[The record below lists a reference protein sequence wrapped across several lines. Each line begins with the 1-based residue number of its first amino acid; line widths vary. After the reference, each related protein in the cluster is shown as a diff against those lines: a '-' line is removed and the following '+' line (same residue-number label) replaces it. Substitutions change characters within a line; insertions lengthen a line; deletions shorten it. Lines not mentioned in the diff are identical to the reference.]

1 METTEFAEYIQIE
14 AELKDYLDKD
24 TKVEGDRVVSNH
36 QRFVDISEDKKG
48 NLQITPGIAWPY
60 DSGRPFLDYKETRRL
75 DKDAEDVPGGEPEKL
90 AKHFANYLLA
100 WQEDF
105 DFPSELID
113 DIENIVEAELADVD
127 IEQVDLDD
135 GAGGVESCGSGVS
148 IEFQEF
154 ENTGFYYI
162 STYHRNDDGK
172 PEDLCDHDYQDSLEG
187 HELADTEKRAELA
200 AKYANWLI
208 GEINAA
214 SEA

>member
-105 DFPSELID
+105 DFPGEVLEEI
-113 DIENIVEAELADVD
+113 IIKIEAELDDAEVA
-127 IEQVDLDD
+127 QNDLGD
-135 GAGGVESCGSGVS
+135 GAVGVESCGCGVS
-148 IEFQEF
+148 IQFQEF

-172 PEDLCDHDYQDSLEG
+172 PEDLCDHDYQNSLEG
-187 HELADTEKRAELA
+187 YELADTEKRAELA

-208 GEINAA
+208 GEIRSAT
-214 SEA
+214 EE

>member
-127 IEQVDLDD
+127 IEQVDLEDV
-135 GAGGVESCGSGVS
+135 AGGVESCGSGVS